1 MYTGAAQEAKIEI
14 REEIEMSDT
23 REILIVEDSQEG
35 VLFLSEILEAN
46 GYGYRVAGDGREAMA
61 AIQEK
66 PPDLVLLDVMMPHRT
81 GLGVLKDMK
90 RNPEL
95 EKIPVIVVTGASGVT
110 GVDIRT
116 GEEQPKTSY
125 DDDFA
130 RSYGT
135 KLHDV
140 LEGLPP
146 PDGFVEKP
154 VDPPVLVKMIGDLLG

>member
-1 MYTGAAQEAKIEI
+1 
-14 REEIEMSDT
+14 MSDT

-35 VLFLSEILEAN
+35 VLYLSEILEAH
-46 GYGYRVAGDGREAMA
+46 GYPYRVAANGREAMS

-66 PPDLVLLDVMMPHRT
+66 PPDLVLLDIMMPRRT

-90 RNPEL
+90 RDPKL
-95 EKIPVIVVTGASGVT
+95 EKIPVIVVTGASEVT

-130 RSYGT
+130 RSYGA

-140 LEGLPP
+140 LQELPP
-146 PDGFVEKP
+146 PDGFVAKP
-154 VDPPVLVKMIGDLLG
+154 VDPPALVKMIGDLLG

>member
-1 MYTGAAQEAKIEI
+1 
-14 REEIEMSDT
+14 MSDA
-23 REILIVEDSQEG
+23 REILIVEDSPEG
-35 VLFLSEILEAN
+35 VLFLSEILEAH
-46 GYGYRVAGDGREAMA
+46 GYRYRVASNGREAMS

-66 PPDLVLLDVMMPHRT
+66 PPDLVLLDIMMPRRT

-90 RNPEL
+90 RDPKL
-95 EKIPVIVVTGASGVT
+95 EKIPVIVVTGASAVT

-116 GEEQPKTSY
+116 GQEKPKTSY

-130 RSYGT
+130 RSYGA

-140 LEGLPP
+140 LQELPP

-154 VDPPVLVKMIGDLLG
+154 IDPPVLVKMIGDLLG